1 MFATILCEAAWFST
15 CLLAV
20 FKVMNSILLL
30 VISLFCC
37 LFFLDL
43 LLTGCFFLE
52 ISPLL
57 LGCPT
62 LWHITAY
69 KQSLMIFLC
78 LCSYQLL
85 LRRFHFF
92 FGSSLILGESGQR
105 FVNFILSK
113 KQNKKTPS
121 SWFYSILLLFL
132 CFVLFIYSLIFII
145 SFLLVILGFV
155 IPFLIVLGG
164 RLGCLLGIFLTF

>member
-1 MFATILCEAAWFST
+1 M
-15 CLLAV
+15 
-20 FKVMNSILLL
+20 
-30 VISLFCC
+30 ISLFCC

-78 LCSYQLL
+78 LCSISYFFISFTSFLGPLLSLVSLAKDLLILFFQKKKKQKKPQLL
-85 LRRFHFF
+85 
-92 FGSSLILGESGQR
+92 
-105 FVNFILSK
+105 
-113 KQNKKTPS
+113 
-121 SWFYSILLLFL
+121 
-132 CFVLFIYSLIFII
+132 VLFNSSII
-145 SFLLVILGFV
+145 SLFCIIYLLSDLYYFLSSGDFR
-155 IPFLIVLGG
+155 FCYSNCFGW
-164 RLGCLLGIFLTF
+164 

>member
-1 MFATILCEAAWFST
+1 M
-15 CLLAV
+15 
-20 FKVMNSILLL
+20 
-30 VISLFCC
+30 ISLFCC

-78 LCSYQLL
+78 LCSISYFFVSFTSFLGPLL
-85 LRRFHFF
+85 SLVSLAK
-92 FGSSLILGESGQR
+92 GLLILFFQ
-105 FVNFILSK
+105 K
-113 KQNKKTPS
+113 KKKTTPA
-121 SWFYSILLLFL
+121 
-132 CFVLFIYSLIFII
+132 
-145 SFLLVILGFV
+145 LGF
-155 IPFLIVLGG
+155 IQFFYYLFCIIYLLSDLYYFLSSGDFRFCYSNCFG
-164 RLGCLLGIFLTF
+164 W

>member
-1 MFATILCEAAWFST
+1 M
-15 CLLAV
+15 
-20 FKVMNSILLL
+20 
-30 VISLFCC
+30 ISLFCC

-78 LCSYQLL
+78 LCSISYFFISFTSFLGPLL
-85 LRRFHFF
+85 SLV
-92 FGSSLILGESGQR
+92 SLAKDLLILFFQ
-105 FVNFILSK
+105 K
-113 KQNKKTPS
+113 KKNKKNPS

-155 IPFLIVLGG
+155 ILIVLGG
-164 RLGCLLGIFLTF
+164 RLGCLLGVFLTF